1 MILLMHIML
10 NPYMLESADS
20 TEVKDVVQS
29 HLETQK
35 NDAPRDI
42 IEVPIALVS
51 IPNLFDDTKG
61 VEESAADS
69 HNPEDK
75 EKARSSDIV
84 YVETGHM
91 NPLPSLQDCLTQTLF
106 SHQLKNCENCSKVAE
121 VPETNGSKNVEPI
134 MASTN
139 VNSIDGD
146 KAELSDRKT
155 CPSKQSSDLSS
166 LLVGKSCD
174 EKDLASC
181 STADEKAESHES
193 AAPSFLP
200 TDGNGGANETQLIS
214 KLPPVL
220 TIQLERYTPGRS
232 KLKGHVSFKEILDL
246 GPFMDSS
253 SEDKDNLSYRLVG
266 VIVHSGDTR
275 NGGHYL
281 AYVRGIGSTWVCAS
295 DGDITVVSL
304 EQVLGCEAYIL
315 FYERMEDR
323 GMAGILPTN

>member
-29 HLETQK
+29 RLETQK

-51 IPNLFDDTKG
+51 IPKLFDDTEG
-61 VEESAADS
+61 MEESAADS
-69 HNPEDK
+69 YNPEDK
-75 EKARSSDIV
+75 EKAQSSDIV
-84 YVETGHM
+84 YVEAGHM
-91 NPLPSLQDCLTQTLF
+91 NPLSSLQDCLTQTLF
-106 SHQLKNCENCSKVAE
+106 SQKNCENCSKVAE
-121 VPETNGSKNVEPI
+121 VPETNESKNVEPI

-155 CPSKQSSDLSS
+155 CPSRQSSDLSS
-166 LLVGKSCD
+166 LSVGKSCD
-174 EKDLASC
+174 GKDLASC
-181 STADEKAESHES
+181 STAEEKAESHEGVV
-193 AAPSFLP
+193 PSFLP

-220 TIQLERYTPGRS
+220 TIQLMRYTPGLS

-246 GPFMDSS
+246 GPFMDPS

-266 VIVHSGDTR
+266 VIVHCGDTR
-275 NGGHYL
+275 NAGHYL

-295 DGDITVVSL
+295 DGDITAVSL

-323 GMAGILPTN
+323 GMPGIVPTN